1 MTAVLTILVLAAWW
15 LFARHQNFK
24 TSKEIRKQSEM
35 KETLEE
41 ETEIIFN
48 RKMTLLQEQDAPN
61 LAPYLNSGS
70 VSGPAAWCMESKF
83 L

>member
-1 MTAVLTILVLAAWW
+1 
-15 LFARHQNFK
+15 
-24 TSKEIRKQSEM
+24 M

-41 ETEIIFN
+41 QQEFIFN

-70 VSGPAAWCMESKF
+70 LTGPAAWCMEGKF
-83 L
+83 LYIFGRGQET